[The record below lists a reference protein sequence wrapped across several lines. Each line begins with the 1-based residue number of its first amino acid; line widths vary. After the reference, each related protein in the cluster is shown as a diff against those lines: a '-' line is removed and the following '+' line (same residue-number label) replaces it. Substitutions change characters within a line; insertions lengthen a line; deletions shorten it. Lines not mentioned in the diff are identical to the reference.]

1 MRLRAPDGRGA
12 LRRARE
18 VDASVC
24 AIVAALAL
32 SFASVCIAAEGE
44 AHAQAPTGAAP
55 APAPAPASA
64 SAPAP
69 ATPSR
74 RVVEVLVAGGGTDA
88 ASLDDTV
95 RELLGRLTLVM
106 ESQSVGR
113 IDADDASFRS
123 TARPSLLARVGIDL
137 RAHDVAVITI
147 VDGRTGDVTTRRS
160 VRRDGSPAVVREEVA
175 HVVQAAVDPML
186 LAERDRAAA
195 APPAPPPPPP
205 PAPAPAEPIA
215 EPAPAPPP
223 PAPASDAAPARD
235 RMAASSEGRAP
246 LALDLSTMAG
256 AGSFASGAG
265 AVARAGGGAA
275 LVWRRGVR
283 PSIGLAAQYVFP
295 FETGSDVALAH
306 VGVASFRGVVGL
318 EVYGSSTFA
327 LDLGAGGGV
336 DLLQVEPRS
345 NALPADRLGPPTS
358 RVDPIA
364 TATITGHLAIGAGT
378 ALSLMIAGD
387 VDLASRHWV
396 VDGAGLPTD
405 AFAPSRVRPLAM
417 IGFTFTA
424 VGDPRFATREPAR

>member
-12 LRRARE
+12 LRRARA
-18 VDASVC
+18 VDAPAC
-24 AIVAALAL
+24 LIVAALAL
-32 SFASVCIAAEGE
+32 SSVDVCVVGE
-44 AHAQAPTGAAP
+44 SEARAQEATGAAP

-64 SAPAP
+64 A
-69 ATPSR
+69 PSR
-74 RVVEVLVAGGGTDA
+74 RVVEVLVAGGGADA
-88 ASLDDTV
+88 ASLEDTI

-106 ESQSVGR
+106 ESQSVGHV
-113 IDADDASFRS
+113 DADDPSFRS

-137 RAHDVAVITI
+137 RARDVAVITI
-147 VDGRTGDVTTRRS
+147 VDGRTGDVTMRRS

-186 LAERDRAAA
+186 LTERDRAA
-195 APPAPPPPPP
+195 APPPPPP
-205 PAPAPAEPIA
+205 PAPPPPQPAPPPVAEPVA
-215 EPAPAPPP
+215 EPAPVPAPG
-223 PAPASDAAPARD
+223 APASNAPPGRD
-235 RMAASSEGRAP
+235 RVAGAPDGRAP

-275 LVWRRGVR
+275 LVWRHGLR
-283 PSIGLAAQYVFP
+283 PSVGLAAQYVFP

-306 VGVASFRGVVGL
+306 VGVASFRGALGL
-318 EVYGSSTFA
+318 ELYGSSMFA
-327 LDLGAGGGV
+327 IDVGAGGGV

-345 NALPADRLGPPTS
+345 NALPADRLGPPTG

-364 TATITGHLAIGAGT
+364 SASITGHLAIGAGT
-378 ALSLMIAGD
+378 ALSLMLASD

-396 VDGAGLPTD
+396 VAGGGAPVE

>member
-1 MRLRAPDGRGA
+1 MA
-12 LRRARE
+12 
-18 VDASVC
+18 VT
-24 AIVAALAL
+24 ALAL
-32 SFASVCIAAEGE
+32 SFSIAGVVARERE
-44 AHAQAPTGAAP
+44 AHAQDATAAGA
-55 APAPAPASA
+55 
-64 SAPAP
+64 

-74 RVVEVLVAGGGTDA
+74 RVVEVLVAGGGSDA

-106 ESQSVGR
+106 ESQSASH

-137 RAHDVAVITI
+137 RARDVAVITI
-147 VDGRTGDVTTRRS
+147 VDGRTGDITMRRS
-160 VRRDGSPAVVREEVA
+160 VRRDSSPAVVREEVA

-195 APPAPPPPPP
+195 PPPPAPSPPPAPP

-215 EPAPAPPP
+215 QPAPAPPP
-223 PAPASDAAPARD
+223 AAPAPDALPSRD
-235 RMAASSEGRAP
+235 RLAGSADGRAP

-283 PSIGLAAQYVFP
+283 PSVGLAAQYVFP

-306 VGVASFRGVVGL
+306 VGVASFRGALGL
-318 EVYGSSTFA
+318 ELYGSSMFA
-327 LDLGAGGGV
+327 IDVGAGGGFDV
-336 DLLQVEPRS
+336 LQVEPRS
-345 NALPADRLGPPTS
+345 NALPADRLGPPTG

-364 TATITGHLAIGAGT
+364 TASITGHLAIGAGT
-378 ALSLMIAGD
+378 ALSLMLASD

-396 VDGAGLPTD
+396 VAGAGAPVD

-424 VGDPRFATREPAR
+424 AGDPRFSSREPAR